1 MQREDLLLL
10 FLFPQA
16 VCLFPQRAAM
26 LLLYLLTFAA
36 TVQAQSQ
43 LLPGSCNFESNTC
56 GYTSDADF
64 TSWIL
69 HKDGRF
75 VAVDAAPADVQDDE
89 TAAETGPQKETI
101 GVLLSP
107 ALEQGEWSCLRLVY
121 QIIGSGSLTVLQRTE
136 GKSFDRPLWSSQES
150 SDSWVISSMDL
161 QNNTEPHTVVI
172 EGKPAGSPGSS
183 VAIFEIHISPGYCLD
198 CDFEESHLCGYNNLW
213 NANVNWYVG
222 GGGGQLL
229 HNDMPND
236 HTYNNKTGHLM
247 YVDSVY
253 AKTFKEVAKLISPM
267 TMVPMSGC
275 LSFQYQRSEERGNLF
290 SVFTRDKLGQ
300 YQELWRAG
308 TENQS
313 DWSGTLGEW
322 TPVQVDLKAP
332 YSVQV
337 VFEVAFN
344 SPRGGRVAVDDIS
357 FSPEFCSTDS
367 VPTFDPSVANC
378 DFESGL
384 CRYTQDQVVGSWKKV
399 SVKPNIFRNGDHTTG
414 AGSFL
419 LAHSRLNPR
428 SGYVNRL
435 IGPTLPGNMK
445 FCLRFY
451 FSLRGIT
458 LATAGFNQTD
468 RALAVYLQQQQQS
481 SSQEKIWTQGEKS
494 RGIWIG
500 TDVTFQTS
508 KPAKVVFV
516 STCRSFWDCG
526 SVALDDIS
534 VNLGDCELTAASL
547 SLSLPGHCD
556 FEAGLCGYTQD
567 KHSDDA
573 DWEWRRGPTPTSY
586 TGPRGDHTTGLGYYL
601 HLEASPLLPGQ
612 RVRLLSSVLR
622 GSRGPQCLRFFY
634 HMYGSGTGQLS
645 IHLSKDGEDVLL
657 RQLSGEQS
665 VAWLRATVEYQSDS
679 QHQIVFEAT
688 RGSSVR
694 SDIAIDDIILEG
706 GPCSEMEIKT
716 SVGTSNEI
724 E

>member
-1 MQREDLLLL
+1 
-10 FLFPQA
+10 
-16 VCLFPQRAAM
+16 M
-26 LLLYLLTFAA
+26 LPLYLLTFAA
-36 TVQAQSQ
+36 TIQARNQ

-56 GYTSDADF
+56 GYTSDPDF
-64 TSWIL
+64 MSWTL
-69 HKDGRF
+69 QKDGHF
-75 VAVDAAPADVQDDE
+75 VAVDAVMADSQDDE
-89 TAAETGPQKETI
+89 MGVDVSPQREIT

-121 QIIGSGSLTVLQRTE
+121 QITGTGSLEVLQRTE
-136 GKSFDRPLWSSQES
+136 GKSFDKPLWSSQTP
-150 SDSWVISSMDL
+150 SDSWVIANMDL
-161 QNNTEPHTVVI
+161 QNNTEPYKVVI
-172 EGKPAGSPGSS
+172 EGKPGQSPGSS
-183 VAIFEIHISPGYCLD
+183 VAIFEIHISPGYCLE
-198 CDFEESHLCGYNNLW
+198 CDFEESHLCGYSNQW

-222 GGGGQLL
+222 GGGVQLL
-229 HNDMPND
+229 HNNVPND

-253 AKTFKEVAKLISPM
+253 AKTFKEVAKLVSPM
-267 TMVPMSGC
+267 TTVPMSGC

-290 SVFTRDKLGQ
+290 SVFTRDPLGQ

-313 DWSGTLGEW
+313 DWSRTLGEW
-322 TPVQVDLKAP
+322 IPVQVDLKAP

-357 FSPEFCSTDS
+357 FSPEFCSTDTE
-367 VPTFDPSVANC
+367 PTFDPSIANC

-384 CRYTQDQVVGSWKKV
+384 CRYTQDQVTGSSWRRV

-419 LAHSRLNPR
+419 LAHSRLSPR
-428 SGYVNRL
+428 SGYVSRL

-445 FCLRFY
+445 YCLRFY
-451 FSLRGIT
+451 FSLRG
-458 LATAGFNQTD
+458 FNQTD
-468 RALAVYLQQQQQS
+468 RALTVYLQQQQQQQQS
-481 SSQEKIWTQGEKS
+481 SRQEKIWTQGEKS
-494 RGIWIG
+494 RGIWIA

-508 KPAKVVFV
+508 QPAKVVFV

-534 VNLGDCELTAASL
+534 MSLGDCELTAGSL
-547 SLSLPGHCD
+547 LLSLPGHCD

-567 KHSDDA
+567 KLSDGA

-586 TGPRGDHTTGLGYYL
+586 TGPRGDHTSGLGYYL
-601 HLEASPLLPGQ
+601 YMEASPMLPSQ
-612 RVRLLSSVLR
+612 SVRLLSRPLR
-622 GSRGPQCLRFFY
+622 GSRGPQCLRFYY

-645 IHLSKDGEDVLL
+645 VHLGKDGEDVLL
-657 RQLSGEQS
+657 WQRSGEQS
-665 VAWLRATVEYQSDS
+665 IAWLRATVEYQCDS

-694 SDIAIDDIILEG
+694 SDIAIDDIVLEG
-706 GPCSEMEIKT
+706 RPCPEMEIRAT
-716 SVGTSNEI
+716 VGTSNEI

>member
-1 MQREDLLLL
+1 
-10 FLFPQA
+10 
-16 VCLFPQRAAM
+16 M
-26 LLLYLLTFAA
+26 LPFYLLTFAA
-36 TVQAQSQ
+36 IIQAHSQ

-64 TSWIL
+64 TSWTL
-69 HKDGRF
+69 HRDGRY
-75 VAVDAAPADVQDDE
+75 VAVDAVMSNDQDDE
-89 TAAETGPQKETI
+89 IGADTEMQRETT

-121 QIIGSGSLTVLQRTE
+121 QITGSGSLEVLQRTE
-136 GKSFDRPLWSSQES
+136 GKSFDRPLWSSQEP

-161 QNNTEPHTVVI
+161 QNNTEPYRVVI
-172 EGKPAGSPGSS
+172 EGKPGQTAGSS
-183 VAIFEIHISPGYCLD
+183 VAIFEIHISPGYCLE
-198 CDFEESHLCGYNNLW
+198 CDFEESHLCGYSNQW

-222 GGGGQLL
+222 GGGVQLL
-229 HNDMPND
+229 HNNMPID
-236 HTYNNKTGHLM
+236 HTYNNRTGHFM
-247 YVDSVY
+247 YVDSIY
-253 AKTFKEVAKLISPM
+253 AKTFKEVAKLVSPL
-267 TMVPMSGC
+267 TTVPMSGC

-290 SVFTRDKLGQ
+290 SVFTRDRLGQ

-308 TENQS
+308 PEIQS

-322 TPVQVDLKAP
+322 IPVQVDLKAP

-357 FSPEFCSTDS
+357 FSSEFCSTDTE
-367 VPTFDPSVANC
+367 PTFDPSIASC
-378 DFESGL
+378 DFESGF
-384 CRYTQDQVVGSWKKV
+384 CQYTQDQVMGSLWRRV

-419 LAHSRLNPR
+419 LAHSQLGPS
-428 SGYVNRL
+428 SGYVSRV

-451 FSLRGIT
+451 FSLRG
-458 LATAGFNQTD
+458 FNQTD
-468 RALAVYLQQQQQS
+468 QALAVYLQQS
-481 SSQEKIWTQGEKS
+481 SGQEKIWTLGEKS
-494 RGIWIG
+494 RGIWVA
-500 TDVTFQTS
+500 TDMTFQTS
-508 KPAKVVFV
+508 QPAKVVFV

-526 SVALDDIS
+526 SVALDDIIVS
-534 VNLGDCELTAASL
+534 LGDCELAAGLLTS
-547 SLSLPGHCD
+547 SLPGHCD
-556 FEAGLCGYTQD
+556 FEGGMCGYIQD
-567 KHSDDA
+567 KQNDAA

-601 HLEASPLLPGQ
+601 HMEASPMLPGQ
-612 RVRLLSSVLR
+612 SVRLLSRPLR
-622 GSRGPQCLRFFY
+622 GSRGPQCLRFYY

-645 IHLSKDGEDVLL
+645 VHLNNNGEDVLL
-657 RQLSGEQS
+657 WQRSGEQS
-665 VAWLRATVEYQSDS
+665 IAWLRATVEYQSDR

-694 SDIAIDDIILEG
+694 SDIAIDDIILES
-706 GPCSEMEIKT
+706 GPCPEAEIRAT
-716 SVGTSNEI
+716 VGTSNEI

>member
-1 MQREDLLLL
+1 
-10 FLFPQA
+10 
-16 VCLFPQRAAM
+16 M

-36 TVQAQSQ
+36 AIQAHNQ

-64 TSWIL
+64 TSWTL
-69 HKDGRF
+69 HKDGHF
-75 VAVDAAPADVQDDE
+75 VAVDAATTDVQVDE
-89 TAAETGPQKETI
+89 MSADAVPQRDST

-121 QIIGSGSLTVLQRTE
+121 QITGSGSLSVLQRME
-136 GKSFDRPLWSSQES
+136 GKSFDKPLWSNQEP

-161 QNNTEPHTVVI
+161 QNNTEPYRVVI
-172 EGKPAGSPGSS
+172 EGKPGGSPGSS
-183 VAIFEIHISPGYCLD
+183 VAVFEIHISPGYCLD
-198 CDFEESHLCGYNNLW
+198 CDFEESHLCGYSNQW
-213 NANVNWYVG
+213 NANVNWFVG
-222 GGGGQLL
+222 GGGAQLL
-229 HNDMPND
+229 HNDMLDD
-236 HTYNNKTGHLM
+236 HTYNNKTGTFM

-253 AKTFKEVAKLISPM
+253 AKTFKEVAKLVSPM

-290 SVFTRDKLGQ
+290 SVYTRDRLGQ
-300 YQELWRAG
+300 YQELWKAG

-313 DWSGTLGEW
+313 EWSGTSGEW
-322 TPVQVDLKAP
+322 IPVQVDLKAP
-332 YSVQV
+332 YSIQV
-337 VFEVAFN
+337 VFEVSFN
-344 SPRGGRVAVDDIS
+344 SPRGGRVAVDDFS

-367 VPTFDPSVANC
+367 EPTFDPSIANC
-378 DFESGL
+378 DFESGF
-384 CRYTQDQVVGSWKKV
+384 CRYTQDQGTGSWRRV

-428 SGYVNRL
+428 SDYINRL
-435 IGPTLPGNMK
+435 ISPTLPGNTK

-451 FSLRGIT
+451 YSLR
-458 LATAGFNQTD
+458 GFNQTGQ
-468 RALAVYLQQQQQS
+468 ALTVYLQPLQQS

-508 KPAKVVFV
+508 QPAKVVFV

-534 VNLGDCELTAASL
+534 VNLGDCELTAAAGSL
-547 SLSLPGHCD
+547 TSSLPGHCD

-586 TGPRGDHTTGLGYYL
+586 TGPRGDHTLGLGYYL
-601 HLEASPLLPGQ
+601 YLEASPLLPGQ
-612 RVRLLSSVLR
+612 GVRLLSSLLR

-634 HMYGSGTGQLS
+634 HMYGSGTGQLNVR
-645 IHLSKDGEDVLL
+645 LNKGGEDVLL
-657 RQLSGEQS
+657 WQRSGEQS
-665 VAWLRATVEYQSDS
+665 VAWLRATMEYQCDS
-679 QHQIVFEAT
+679 QHAIVFEAI

-694 SDIAIDDIILEG
+694 SDIAIDDIILEC
-706 GPCSEMEIKT
+706 GPCPEMEIKAT
-716 SVGTSNEI
+716 VGTSNEI